1 MTVAITRRRR
11 GPLRGLAA
19 LLPRRAGR
27 RGWVPAAP
35 SYLSYQ
41 VRIR

>member
-1 MTVAITRRRR
+1 MSTPMPRPWLFRAVT
-11 GPLRGLAA
+11 A
-19 LLPRRAGR
+19 LLPRRAPKKSA
-27 RGWVPAAP
+27 WVPAAP